1 MFRQEGYHDWCKIN
15 SVQQLAVG
23 SYVKLR
29 KHPTNVADKVWSC
42 HDFRTQEPCRPAS
55 NNVKGKFQQLGL
67 ILDVSSSGI
76 CGGLCNL
83 SFLECGI

>member
-55 NNVKGKFQQLGL
+55 NNVKGKFHK
-67 ILDVSSSGI
+67 ILVNIG
-76 CGGLCNL
+76 CEL
-83 SFLECGI
+83 SRNPWWAS